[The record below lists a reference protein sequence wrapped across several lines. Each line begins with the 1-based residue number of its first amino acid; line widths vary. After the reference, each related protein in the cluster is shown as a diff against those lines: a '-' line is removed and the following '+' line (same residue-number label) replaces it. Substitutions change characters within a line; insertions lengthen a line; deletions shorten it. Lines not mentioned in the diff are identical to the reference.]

1 MAKKWTPPS
10 DAVETKSTTWTP
22 PTDAVEV
29 KKKVDTSKP
38 TSRITELPQKTSL
51 DALSSGLQSS
61 QAGSGTNLGIDLIKP
76 STEEISPIT
85 APLKPTKDQ
94 LLPLEDKTKGLK
106 KITEGLLET
115 TSQQGLPSAE
125 ILQKT
130 GIPII
135 DKASTITPLKLTP
148 EQEASQKLAVRESY
162 SERIFNNNLKYITP
176 DKIDFNEEKLVP
188 YLKDK
193 FGKEGFVFD
202 EAGAGDEMIV
212 SYTGV
217 DSYLPQRTISINLQP
232 FSDEEKA
239 IEHQKLINFMKNTR
253 MSESE
258 KNIANDLGYEEGQS
272 IEVSREQIEKH
283 KEKLIELMAKDPY
296 KYGDNLVDKDQYYEL
311 VKQKGLD
318 LSILSKNL
326 ESKTKDFADK
336 MEIYKQ
342 NPTEEERL
350 KLIKESNGL
359 DKLRADLKDKYGR
372 YESVQ
377 KNYQKAIGMS
387 VAKKE
392 KEGNFLGMIEGGLA
406 QGITGLQKQLFNTAM
421 DVIPSSLGSESSLDA
436 VTNNKLNE
444 LGYTEAE
451 KIDYASK
458 ELKKTFMP
466 KLEDGITSFFSGG
479 TTTEEYRAS
488 KDRGEFEKVV
498 NMLSESLGAAA
509 GGGGNPLLTQV
520 SFTMMSKNGIEKEM
534 RGTDFDGLTE
544 GEKQLVAVP
553 YSLTIGALEHLGF
566 KFSTLSAKNP
576 VFNNFIKSV
585 VSKSLASL
593 PKNASIDL
601 IEKVISKETASLL
614 LDSGLKIV
622 GGALVEGATEGI
634 QKIDEIA
641 IKNISNAI
649 TEKDYFKNIPDL
661 TTTEGV
667 METLSA
673 AWEDAKYGFYGGLIM
688 AGGST
693 ALSSINKKFNEN
705 KSNEEFSVFM
715 ENMMDEKLLSTSIEE
730 INRKAELGEISNEEA
745 TEQLKAIEVAKATIQ
760 SIPENL
766 SVTEKRKSYD
776 LINERAKLEKEI
788 EGKDKN
794 LVSAKTEKI
803 NDINERLKIIGGA
816 EVKVDEKTKPTET
829 SKVSAEKT
837 TETKTDVTD
846 TNVGEITKPEIQT
859 VEGKESAYVDKEG
872 KFFSE
877 KEVLNMDSK
886 ELSEMNLQNPSESVS
901 THLETIF
908 PAKKE
913 ESATSK
919 DSLQVEQFGKT
930 EQLPTEMKQNI
941 ETNVQQDKKIQDGTK
956 TESSTE
962 GVNQGGRKESNPKD
976 GKTIKGTPRKGNVA
990 KDTDT
995 KRALEVDVTT
1005 PYQKVLKYFIGGG
1018 KINSD
1023 SFNEVIASKLGNGK
1037 DRQKAIALLNNKTGK
1052 SVNEL
1057 AHELWQETVGEKEID
1072 TQEFRNAIIEV
1083 LSNHTNTGTMSKEIL
1098 GADYDDYIKNTY
1110 GEEGSL
1116 NPDYIIDSESYFY
1129 SLPIEEK
1136 LQWLEDE
1143 ATSEKEFI
1151 EKFDKNEKKS
1161 STEKLIE
1168 TKFKKVAD
1176 NIRKL
1181 KTTPPKFTNPETGEE
1196 FDFTKQ
1202 GFDWNDLVENIAVAV
1217 EKTGDVVGSVK
1228 EYLGKQD
1235 WYNKM
1240 TDAQKESFESQVVE
1254 NLPKEETEATPSA
1267 EKKKEVPPSKPT
1279 TPSSEEAQSPNEK
1292 ERAFGKQVLE
1302 SEVSNEIKK
1311 GISEDAKK
1319 YIPTSNKVS
1328 VAEANY
1334 IIQEKGIQESVNMVL
1349 DLKNELSPRVR
1360 ITLGIQ
1366 LIEVLN
1372 KQATPDSYYQAAQVA
1387 DKLSQY
1393 ATDLGQ
1399 GIQVFSLWNK
1409 LDADGVIQSYERSQ
1423 KESKDKVKKKH
1434 STTFEGA
1441 VEGYD
1446 SGTREAGKKATQTIF
1461 GKSKS
1466 KASKIKAFGLDK
1478 SEIEKRKKAA
1488 LEKLKKATTKGGG
1501 TLTSGGLNKEAI
1513 EAVVE
1518 YGAMVFADGVRN
1530 FKEWS
1535 AKIKEVAPDLDE
1547 DDLKSIW
1554 MNNESF
1560 GGKTFDE
1567 LSKLAEIEEVVSNH
1581 FSESSDVNSLSKKLQ
1596 DTFGLDESLA
1606 DGLASEITEEFNRIV
1621 EKERKTE
1628 IDKKTPKLTKK
1639 IQQAIDEIAQGENLS
1654 KKEIEDI
1661 IFKAFGIEKLTEEQ
1675 AQKIRDLTQERDSRP
1690 EGFLKDEI
1698 TRETLSY
1705 MASLNGIPKKDIF
1718 WSIYYASILS
1728 GYETQ
1733 ILNIASNSLNIALES
1748 FVTTIQKA
1756 VKKEGTLQD
1765 RAGAIGD
1772 IFTGLLKGMKDG
1784 SRELSQIL
1792 STGHSARKIAQ
1803 KLEAKDTLENVNFK
1817 GGKLNPFNYYKYV
1830 GRFMFA
1836 VDSAAFLA
1844 ANGSKKQELAREVA
1858 QKEGLHGKAMRNRIS
1873 EILNE
1878 SEQSYSQANE
1888 QATKEIEKIDNSA
1901 PNKMSERQKARLIK
1915 IRTSE
1920 ILSEMIPDEIQEKAN
1935 DYSSFVTF
1943 NYTPKGVLGTVA
1955 STLSGLGEKVPAFKF
1970 VVPFTR
1976 VVANVLN
1983 QQLDYTPYGYL
1994 RASGFNF
2001 GAGMKNRTTAENIND
2016 RNRLLIKAT
2025 LGTAAMVSLY
2035 ALAKSYEDDDD
2046 PYFDISGKGP
2056 SDMNKKNQLFS
2067 QGWRPYSIKIGD
2079 KRISYQYTPLG
2090 VALSFIGN
2098 WLDNEKYKE
2107 LDEKDFLTKSTFAMK
2122 SSASGILDMSF
2133 LTGLSGFFESLSKDS
2148 DAETTSRNF
2157 QKTAGKIGTTFIPNL
2172 FKQLDKLYDPTIYD
2186 SKSIQASI
2194 LKEIPIVKRYSDLKP
2209 KLNAFGQPVE
2219 KQGNRFFQDITKDK
2233 VWLFMAKNRIF
2244 APAASPNTHTIY
2256 GKEMSDAEF
2265 YEYMEKSGK
2274 LSYDYFK
2281 DNLSEIQ
2288 STLDGLEGAEKQE
2301 YINEIFQDFRKE
2313 VKYELGSE

>member
-901 THLETIF
+901 THLEATF
-908 PAKKE
+908 PPKKE
-913 ESATSK
+913 NVVEAEVSAEKPTSK
-919 DSLQVEQFGKT
+919 ESLQVEPITT
-930 EQLPTEMKQNI
+930 EQLEEKKAEIEKNRQDEIKRYLESTKVVATDSSGKKYPHSEEQKKETVSRINDEYDVQLVALENNEQFGNTEQ
-941 ETNVQQDKKIQDGTK
+941 
-956 TESSTE
+956 S
-962 GVNQGGRKESNPKD
+962 KESPVEI
-976 GKTIKGTPRKGNVA
+976 KTIDDLKLSMEKEHPKVNSFITEKEGDIYLNSMFVQENDRKNGIGKNFISDLKEKADKIGKKVILNV
-990 KDTDT
+990 TDELGGDVEKLESFYT
-995 KRALEVDVTT
+995 K
-1005 PYQKVLKYFIGGG
+1005 
-1018 KINSD
+1018 
-1023 SFNEVIASKLGNGK
+1023 NGFEK
-1037 DRQKAIALLNNKTGK
+1037 
-1052 SVNEL
+1052 
-1057 AHELWQETVGEKEID
+1057 VGE
-1072 TQEFRNAIIEV
+1072 
-1083 LSNHTNTGTMSKEIL
+1083 
-1098 GADYDDYIKNTY
+1098 NTY
-1110 GEEGSL
+1110 EYDPSK
-1116 NPDYIIDSESYFY
+1116 IS
-1129 SLPIEEK
+1129 
-1136 LQWLEDE
+1136 
-1143 ATSEKEFI
+1143 AEKET
-1151 EKFDKNEKKS
+1151 KN
-1161 STEKLIE
+1161 
-1168 TKFKKVAD
+1168 KFKQVAD

-1181 KTTPPKFTNPETGEE
+1181 KTSPAPKFINPDTGEE
-1196 FDFTKQ
+1196 IEITKN
-1202 GFDWNDLVENIAVAV
+1202 GLDWNDLVESVATAV
-1217 EKTGDVVGSVK
+1217 EKTGDIVGSVK

-1235 WYNKM
+1235 WYNKLS
-1240 TDAQKESFESQVVE
+1240 DNGKKSFENQVVE
-1254 NLPKEETEATPSA
+1254 SLPKEEVVSVQEKVSA
-1267 EKKKEVPPSKPT
+1267 EKQSEVPPKEPT
-1279 TPSSEEAQSPNEK
+1279 NPKSEKSEASNDK
-1292 ERAFGKQVLE
+1292 ERTFGKKVLE
-1302 SEVSNEIKK
+1302 SEVSDEIKN
-1311 GISEDAKK
+1311 GLSEDAKK
-1319 YIPTSNKVS
+1319 YVPISNKIS
-1328 VAEANY
+1328 LTEADY
-1334 IIQEKGIQESVNMVL
+1334 IIQEKGMSESVNMVL
-1349 DLKNELSPRVR
+1349 DFKNNLSPRVR
-1360 ITLGIQ
+1360 VTLGVQ
-1366 LIEVLN
+1366 LIKALDKEG
-1372 KQATPDSYYQAAQVA
+1372 TPASYYQASQVA
-1387 DKLSQY
+1387 DEISQF
-1393 ATDLGQ
+1393 ATSLGQ
-1399 GIQVFSLWNK
+1399 GVQVFSLWDK
-1409 LDADGVIQSYERSQ
+1409 LSADGVIQSYERKQ
-1423 KESKDKVKKKH
+1423 GESKTRIKGKH
-1434 STTFEGA
+1434 ISTFEGA
-1441 VEGYD
+1441 KEGYK
-1446 SGTREAGKKATQTIF
+1446 SGTKSAGKKATQTVF
-1461 GKSKS
+1461 GKSKE

-1535 AKIKEVAPDLDE
+1535 AKIKEVAPELSE
-1547 DDLKSIW
+1547 DDLKSVW

-1567 LSKLAEIEEVVSNH
+1567 LSKLSEIEDIVSEH
-1581 FSESSDVNSLSKKLQ
+1581 FTKSSDVNDLSQKLQ
-1596 DTFGLDESLA
+1596 DTFGLEKELA
-1606 DGLASEITEEFNRIV
+1606 DGLASEITNEFNKIV
-1621 EKERKTE
+1621 KQERQKE

-1639 IQQAIDEIAQGENLS
+1639 VQQAIDEVSQGENLS
-1654 KKEIEDI
+1654 PKDIEDI

-1675 AQKIRDLTQERDSRP
+1675 TQKIRDLIKERDSRP
-1690 EGFLKDEI
+1690 EGFLKDEM

-1705 MASLNGIPKKDIF
+1705 MASLNGISKKDIF
-1718 WSIYYASILS
+1718 WSMYYASILS

-1733 ILNIASNSLNIALES
+1733 ILNIASNSLNITLES
-1748 FVTTIQKA
+1748 VVTSIEKA
-1756 VKKEGTLQD
+1756 LLGKGSLKD
-1765 RAGAIGD
+1765 RAGAIGEVY
-1772 IFTGLLKGMKDG
+1772 TGLLKGAKEG

-1792 STGHSARKIAQ
+1792 STGHSARKISQ

-1817 GGKLNPFNYYKYV
+1817 GGKLNPANYYKYV

-1836 VDSAAFLA
+1836 IDSAAFLA

-1858 QKEGLHGKAMRNRIS
+1858 QNEGLSGKAMRDRVS

-1878 SEQSYSQANE
+1878 SEQSYNEATE
-1888 QATKEIEKIDNSA
+1888 QAIKEIEQIDNSA
-1901 PNKMSERQKARLIK
+1901 PKKMSERQKARLIK

-1920 ILSEMIPDEIQEKAN
+1920 IISEMIPDEIQEKAN
-1935 DYSSFVTF
+1935 DYSSFVTY
-1943 NYTPKGVLGTVA
+1943 NYTPKGILGGL
-1955 STLSGLGEKVPAFKF
+1955 SSFLSGLGEDIKPVKF
-1970 VVPFTR
+1970 IVPFTR

-1983 QQLDYTPYGYL
+1983 QQIDYTPYGYL

-2001 GAGMKNRTTAENIND
+2001 GAGRKNRTTAENINE
-2016 RNRLLIKAT
+2016 RNRMLIKAT
-2025 LGTAAMVSLY
+2025 IGTIGMVSLY

-2046 PYFDISGKGP
+2046 PYFEISGKGP
-2056 SDMNKKNQLFS
+2056 SDMNKKNQLYS

-2079 KRISYQYTPLG
+2079 KRISYQYTPFG
-2090 VALSFIGN
+2090 VALSYIGN

-2107 LDEKDFLTKSTFAMK
+2107 LNQKDLMTKSVFALK

-2148 DAETTSRNF
+2148 DAEKTSENL

-2209 KLNAFGQPVE
+2209 KLNAFGQPAE
-2219 KQGNRFFQDITKDK
+2219 KQGNRFYQNITKDP